1 MGISRPTL
9 TASFLCR
16 FLFDAGYFLRNDSAA
31 SAPRIHLGRGVVPV
45 IHKKFFLCKKT
56 KPNMNRPLLLFGM
69 LLFAWARLS
78 PAQTAQQ
85 ERPNILVIV
94 PDDLGW
100 SDVGYQGSEIR
111 TPNIDRLARNGKILE
126 QFYVMPTC
134 TPTRVSLMTGKFPSR
149 FGVLAPA
156 YGEVIDLGAPTLP
169 SLLQEAGY
177 STAIVGKWHMGSP
190 PYTPL
195 KYGFDQSYGYFDGQI
210 DPYTHEYK
218 TETQLTDRKSWHR
231 NDRYLEEEGHVTD
244 LLTAEAVRFIRERRE
259 NPFFLYLAHHV
270 PHYPLEEPEEYLD
283 LYADKPTMH
292 PSRKLFAASV
302 SHLDEGIGKILQ
314 ALEETGQ
321 RENTLI
327 LFLSDNGGQK
337 SWSSTEQYRGKYAD
351 KPHRVLGN
359 NFPLRG
365 WKGDLYEGGIRVP
378 GIVNWPGRLPA
389 GKISTPIHMS
399 DWLPTLLEV
408 SGTAPQAENT
418 WDGAS
423 VWKYL
428 AGLQE
433 KPASPRSFYWKIKG
447 ASAVRQGD
455 WKLIVR
461 DNGQRELYQL
471 KDDFREGRDLSGQHP
486 EMVTLLMAL
495 LENYRKDDR
504 N

>member
-1 MGISRPTL
+1 MKR
-9 TASFLCR
+9 
-16 FLFDAGYFLRNDSAA
+16 
-31 SAPRIHLGRGVVPV
+31 
-45 IHKKFFLCKKT
+45 
-56 KPNMNRPLLLFGM
+56 LLLLVSILIFGQ
-69 LLFAWARLS
+69 AWMS
-78 PAQTAQQ
+78 PAQIAPR

-100 SDVGYQGSEIR
+100 SDVGYQGSEIF
-111 TPNIDRLARNGKILE
+111 TPNIDRLAQTGKILE

-134 TPTRVSLMTGKFPSR
+134 TPTRVSLMTGRFPSR

-156 YGEVIDLGAPTLP
+156 YGEVIDLGTPTLP
-169 SLLQEAGY
+169 SLLREAGY
-177 STAIVGKWHMGSP
+177 FTAIVGKWHMGSP

-195 KYGFDQSYGYFDGQI
+195 RYGFDRSYGYFDGQI

-218 TETQLTDRKSWHR
+218 TETNLTDRRSWHR
-231 NDRYLEEEGHVTD
+231 DDRYLEEEGHVTD
-244 LLTAEAVRFIRERRE
+244 LLTEEAVRLIREKRE
-259 NPFFLYLAHHV
+259 TPFFLYLAHHV
-270 PHYPLEEPEEYLD
+270 PHYPLDEPEKYLSI
-283 LYADKPTMH
+283 YADRPTMH

-337 SWSSTEQYRGKYAD
+337 SWSSTEQYQGKYAD
-351 KPHRVLGN
+351 KPHVVLGN

-378 GIVNWPGRLPA
+378 GIVNWPAKLSA
-389 GKISTPIHMS
+389 GKIGVPIHMS
-399 DWLPTLLEV
+399 DWLPTLLEI
-408 SGTAPQAENT
+408 SGTAPQAT
-418 WDGAS
+418 TPWDGAS
-423 VWKYL
+423 VWKHL

-471 KDDFREGRDLSGQHP
+471 QEDFRESRDLSRQQP
-486 EMVTLLMAL
+486 EVVDRLLSL
-495 LENYRKDDR
+495 LAGYQKGDR
-504 N
+504 E

>member
-1 MGISRPTL
+1 M
-9 TASFLCR
+9 
-16 FLFDAGYFLRNDSAA
+16 
-31 SAPRIHLGRGVVPV
+31 IHLFSIFP
-45 IHKKFFLCKKT
+45 F
-56 KPNMNRPLLLFGM
+56 LLF
-69 LLFAWARLS
+69 LIVNTTE
-78 PAQTAQQ
+78 AQTNQG
-85 ERPNILVIV
+85 PNILVIV

-100 SDVGYQGSEIR
+100 SDVGYQGSEIL

-177 STAIVGKWHMGSP
+177 FTAIVGKWHMGSP

-195 KYGFDQSYGYFDGQI
+195 KYRFDQSYGYFDGQI

-218 TETQLTDRKSWHR
+218 TETAQTDRKSWHR
-231 NDRYLEEEGHVTD
+231 NDHYLEEEGHVTD
-244 LLTAEAVRFIRERRE
+244 LLTAEAVAIIREPRE
-259 NPFFLYLAHHV
+259 KPFFLYLAHHV
-270 PHYPLEEPEEYLD
+270 PHYPLDEPKKYLS
-283 LYADKPTMH
+283 LYDDRPQMH

-321 RENTLI
+321 RENTVI

-337 SWSSTEQYRGKYAD
+337 SWSSTDQYRGKYAD
-351 KPHRVLGN
+351 KPHVVLGN

-378 GIVNWPGRLPA
+378 GIINWEGRLPS
-389 GKISTPIHMS
+389 GKISVPIHMS
-399 DWLPTLLEV
+399 DWLPTLLEI
-408 SGTAPQAENT
+408 SGTTTQEANQL
-418 WDGAS
+418 DGES
-423 VWKYL
+423 VWTYL
-428 AGLQE
+428 QNPQTR
-433 KPASPRSFYWKIKG
+433 PATARSFYWKIKG

-455 WKLIVR
+455 WKLVVR
-461 DNGQRELYQL
+461 EDGRTELYQL
-471 KDDFREGRDLSGQHP
+471 KDDFRETQDQSKQHP
-486 EMVTLLMAL
+486 NKVKSLMTLL
-495 LENYRKDDR
+495 ESYQKSDR
-504 N
+504 D